1 MEHAYKAADLFMEG
15 YNCAQSVF
23 IAFCDLTG
31 FSREEAARISSTFGA
46 GIGGYREVCGAVS
59 GMAMVLGRL
68 YGYDNPTDQE
78 AKKKTYNNIHGLLT
92 LFEEKNGSIICRE
105 LLKNIP
111 YDKDPSP
118 RTAEYYAKRPCVRFV
133 MIAAELLD
141 DFIAQNPLTD

>member
-1 MEHAYKAADLFMEG
+1 MEHAYVAADLFMEG

-31 FSREEAARISSTFGA
+31 FSKEEAAKMSSTFGA

-59 GMAMVLGRL
+59 GMAMVLGCL
-68 YGYDNPTDQE
+68 YGYDSPTDQT
-78 AKKKTYNNIHGLLT
+78 AKKKVYDHIHGLLAQ
-92 LFEEKNGSIICRE
+92 FEEKNESIICRE

-111 YDKDPSP
+111 HDKPASP
-118 RTAEYYAKRPCVRFV
+118 RTAEYYAKRPCARFV

-141 DFIAQNPLTD
+141 EFIAQNPL